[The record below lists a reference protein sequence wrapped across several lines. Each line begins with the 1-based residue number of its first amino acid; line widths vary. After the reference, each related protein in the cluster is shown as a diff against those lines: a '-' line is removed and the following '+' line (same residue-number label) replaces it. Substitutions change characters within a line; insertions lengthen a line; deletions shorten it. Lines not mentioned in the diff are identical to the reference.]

1 MVKYSRDRVD
11 NMEQQKLLK
20 DSNKYNYAI
29 FVI

>member
-11 NMEQQKLLK
+11 NIEQQKFLK
-20 DSNKYNYAI
+20 ESNKYNHAI